1 MTISSTDTD
10 LLVRWDAAAGAA
22 GDMALGALLDAG
34 APLDAVRGQLDLLG
48 LDGWSLDV
56 EPATRGGLAGTYA
69 RVRAQIGP
77 AHRHYSWIRDHL
89 SAAPLAPG
97 VRSWAL
103 RIFAVLAEAEA
114 HVHRIEVDRVH
125 FHEVGA
131 LDAIIDVVGVAAA
144 LDALGVARGSCSG
157 IVTGF
162 GMTSAVHGTL
172 PVPAPAVVE
181 ILRRSGIPSTPGDL
195 AFERLTPTGMAIIA
209 ATCQATGTIPPGVVP
224 PQMTV
229 EAVGYGAG
237 TADSAGTP
245 NLLRAVLCREV
256 QRPAP
261 ADDVPP
267 AARRP
272 EAAPAIPTASHAH

>member
-1 MTISSTDTD
+1 
-10 LLVRWDAAAGAA
+10 
-22 GDMALGALLDAG
+22 MALGALLDAG

-69 RVRAQIGP
+69 RVRAQVGP
-77 AHRHYSWIRDHL
+77 AHRRYSWIRDHL
-89 SAAPLAPG
+89 SAAPLAAG

-103 RIFAVLAEAEA
+103 QIFAVLAEAEA

-144 LDALGVARGSCSG
+144 LDALGVARGSCSSV
-157 IVTGF
+157 VTGF
-162 GMTSAVHGTL
+162 GVTSAAHGTL

-195 AFERLTPTGMAIIA
+195 AFETIEVHSGLDAQDHLLAPKRLTALLGA
-209 ATCQATGTIPPGVVP
+209 AGWHTTQVLDLPDRFL
-224 PQMTV
+224 
-229 EAVGYGAG
+229 AVA
-237 TADSAGTP
+237 SAS
-245 NLLRAVLCREV
+245 
-256 QRPAP
+256 
-261 ADDVPP
+261 
-267 AARRP
+267 
-272 EAAPAIPTASHAH
+272 AAPRAGRPTR